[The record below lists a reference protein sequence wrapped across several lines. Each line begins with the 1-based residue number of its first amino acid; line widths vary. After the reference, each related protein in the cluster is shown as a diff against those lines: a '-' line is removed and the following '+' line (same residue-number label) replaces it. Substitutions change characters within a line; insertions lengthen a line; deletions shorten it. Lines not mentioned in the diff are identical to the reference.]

1 MRPRPLPC
9 PLAVLAVLAGLA
21 TSRADDA
28 GTRLPMTL
36 NDGDRV
42 AFVGAT
48 FVERDASHGY
58 IETAMT
64 ARWPGRSLLFRN
76 FGWSGDTVFGE
87 ARARF
92 GPASEGFTLLREHL
106 EVFAPTVV
114 LVSYGANE
122 ADLGAEGLPRFREGL
137 NAMLEMLGGSGA
149 RLVLIAP
156 LDQEALGPP
165 LPDPQQRNA
174 SLAEYRDVLRQVG
187 EARHIPIIDLTDW
200 QRSRQGPPLT
210 YNAIHLTPRGA
221 WEVSAE
227 LVRRWLGEAPRWS
240 VKVDANGRIDATG
253 TTVSETARTATGLR
267 FRALDACLPPAS
279 APEGGSSLSAMLAVP
294 GLAPGMYTLRMDGEP
309 LATASAEDWAKGQPL
324 SGPAFTAQTEELRAA
339 IAAKNVLAFH
349 RWRPQNETYLYGFR
363 KHEQGQNA
371 REVPRF
377 DGLVTEQE
385 SRIATLRQPRIHTFE
400 LQRDGA
406 PTP

>member
-1 MRPRPLPC
+1 MRISTAHVL
-9 PLAVLAVLAGLA
+9 LAAIAALGLIA
-21 TSRADDA
+21 PIRADQPA
-28 GTRLPMTL
+28 TRLPKEL

-48 FVERDASHGY
+48 FVERDADHGY

-92 GPASEGFTLLREHL
+92 GPASEGFAHLRASIEA
-106 EVFAPTVV
+106 FAPTVI

-122 ADLGAEGLPRFREGL
+122 ADLGAEGLPRFRDGL
-137 NAMLEMLGGSGA
+137 GAMLDMLGTTGA
-149 RLVLIAP
+149 RLVLITP

-165 LPDPQQRNA
+165 LPDPKARNA
-174 SLAEYRDVLRQVG
+174 ALAAYRGALHEIG
-187 EARHIPIIDLTDW
+187 EARHLPVIDLTDW
-200 QRSRQGPPLT
+200 QHGRQGPPLT

-221 WEVSAE
+221 WEVSRE
-227 LVRRWLGEAPRWS
+227 LVRRWLGDPPGWDVRIG
-240 VKVDANGRIDATG
+240 ANEQVQAIG
-253 TTVSETARTATGLR
+253 TTVSEVATTPAGIK
-267 FRALDACLPPAS
+267 FRALDASLPPAPS
-279 APEGGSSLSAMLAVP
+279 PEGEPSSPALLSVSNLP
-294 GLAPGMYTLRMDGEP
+294 PGMYTLTLDGEP
-309 LATASAEDWAKGQPL
+309 LAKGLAEDWAKGKAL
-324 SGPAFTAQTEELRAA
+324 GGAAFNAQTEELRAA
-339 IAAKNVLAFH
+339 IADKNRLVFH

-377 DGLVTEQE
+377 DGLVIEQE
-385 SRIATLRQPRIHTFE
+385 SRIAALRQPRLHTFE
-400 LQRDGA
+400 LQREGA

>member
-1 MRPRPLPC
+1 MRIVITLC
-9 PLAVLAVLAGLA
+9 LLAATAVLGA
-21 TSRADDA
+21 TAPSRADLP
-28 GTRLPMTL
+28 GTRLPMEL

-48 FVERDASHGY
+48 FVERDAEHGY

-64 ARWPGRSLLFRN
+64 TRWPNRLIRFRN
-76 FGWSGDTVFGE
+76 FGWSGDNVFGE

-92 GPASEGFTLLREHL
+92 GPPSEGFAHLRAQIET
-106 EVFAPTVV
+106 FAPTVV

-122 ADLGAEGLPRFREGL
+122 ADAGEAGLSRFRDGLGA
-137 NAMLEMLGGSGA
+137 MLDMLGNSQA

-165 LPDPQQRNA
+165 LPDPTARNA
-174 SLAEYRDVLRQVG
+174 TLAAYRAAMLEIG
-187 EARHIPIIDLTDW
+187 EARQIPVIDLTGW
-200 QRSRQGPPLT
+200 QHARRGAPLT

-221 WEVSAE
+221 WEVSRE
-227 LVRRWLGEAPRWS
+227 LVRRWLGDPPAWNVRIE
-240 VKVDANGRIDATG
+240 ANGPVTATG
-253 TTVSETARTATGLR
+253 TNVSDLTTTPAGIR
-267 FRALDACLPPAS
+267 FRTRDERLPPAPPPS
-279 APEGGSSLSAMLAVP
+279 GDPLAPAVLSVSN
-294 GLAPGMYTLRMDGEP
+294 LAPGRYTLSIDGTP
-309 LATASAEDWAKGQPL
+309 LANASAEDWAKGQPL
-324 SGPAFTAQTEELRAA
+324 AAPAFTTQTEELRAA
-339 IAAKNVLAFH
+339 IAAKNQLVFH

-377 DGLVTEQE
+377 DELVIEQE
-385 SRIATLRQPRIHTFE
+385 SHIESLKTPRLHTFE
-400 LQRDGA
+400 LQREGA